1 MPTPDVPRS
10 KTTAPNLQSLRLSRL
25 RDYISLFN
33 LSPTNSLGLDSL
45 VHSKEYQIQKNLNEA
60 ISKSKAVLSVK
71 EKEWDILT
79 ENDADV
85 GEVYAARASVNKLSN
100 DLLELRR
107 KRTDLRQNGLITP
120 CQRKSQFLGAPLQAL
135 HRQKRRTKT
144 CFGALLA
151 DGGIIE
157 DVELGGED
165 RG

>member
-120 CQRKSQFLGAPLQAL
+120 
-135 HRQKRRTKT
+135 
-144 CFGALLA
+144 
-151 DGGIIE
+151 
-157 DVELGGED
+157 
-165 RG
+165 